1 MTHRITLML
10 AAFLLTVAS
19 QPAHAG
25 TAFLDY
31 EIDDG
36 GMHKQCVYDYLGERY
51 VITIPSIK
59 LCPLTIQVP

>member
-1 MTHRITLML
+1 MTHRITLALIALFML
-10 AAFLLTVAS
+10 AA
-19 QPAHAG
+19 PAHAG

-51 VITIPSIK
+51 VITIPAIK

>member
-1 MTHRITLML
+1 MTHRITLALVALFML
-10 AAFLLTVAS
+10 AA
-19 QPAHAG
+19 PAHAG

-51 VITIPSIK
+51 VITIPSVK
-59 LCPLTIQVP
+59 LCPLTIQV

>member
-1 MTHRITLML
+1 MTHRITLALAALFML
-10 AAFLLTVAS
+10 AA
-19 QPAHAG
+19 PAHAG